1 MAYSLSEAVALV
13 EGVDRASQML
23 LRSLLSEAI
32 YKKIYIHEKK
42 NGESFVDLIGA
53 GLVVD
58 VDDPAG
64 VVLAPC
70 LEKVRKKLCTYLSR
84 RNESE
89 SCVDENGE
97 PYTIPKGAQFVAS
110 ASLSGSTLLLAF
122 PDDEITELLDY
133 YGVNRCKGWTP

>member
-1 MAYSLSEAVALV
+1 MTLPEAVAAVELLAPEDQIFLRLLLSEAV
-13 EGVDRASQML
+13 
-23 LRSLLSEAI
+23 
-32 YKKIYIHEKK
+32 YKKQPVHKKRPREKYD
-42 NGESFVDLIGA
+42 GLIGA
-53 GLVVD
+53 GLVVE

-64 VVLAPC
+64 IVLDPC

-110 ASLSGSTLLLAF
+110 VSLGGSTLLLAF

>member
-1 MAYSLSEAVALV
+1 MTFPEAVAAAEGLALEDQLLLRLLLSEAV
-13 EGVDRASQML
+13 
-23 LRSLLSEAI
+23 
-32 YKKIYIHEKK
+32 YKKQTVHKK
-42 NGESFVDLIGA
+42 RPRERYDGLIGA
-53 GLVVD
+53 GFVVE

-64 VVLAPC
+64 IVLDPC

-89 SCVDENGE
+89 NCVDENGV

-110 ASLSGSTLLLAF
+110 VSLGGSSLSLVF
-122 PDDEITELLDY
+122 PDDEITALLDH

>member
-1 MAYSLSEAVALV
+1 MTLLEAVAAVEGLGLEDQILLRLLLSEAV
-13 EGVDRASQML
+13 
-23 LRSLLSEAI
+23 
-32 YKKIYIHEKK
+32 YKKQTVRKKRPREKYD
-42 NGESFVDLIGA
+42 GLIGA
-53 GLVVD
+53 GFVVE

-64 VVLAPC
+64 IVLDPC

-89 SCVDENGE
+89 SCVGENGE

-110 ASLSGSTLLLAF
+110 VSLSCSTLSLAF
-122 PDDEITELLDY
+122 PDDEITALLDQ